1 MILSRMNS
9 KLKKKRIVSFFL
21 MTILFGIVST
31 ILWLIPM
38 PAINVYLK
46 AETTSADITS
56 KVVFKFDVDEVYDGS
71 SEQSAYPENYV
82 ASIRFDPLNEK
93 AKALS
98 ITVPGEKSGL
108 KELRAFSD

>member
-1 MILSRMNS
+1 
-9 KLKKKRIVSFFL
+9 

-56 KVVFKFDVDEVYDGS
+56 KVVFKFDVV
-71 SEQSAYPENYV
+71 
-82 ASIRFDPLNEK
+82 K
-93 AKALS
+93 CM
-98 ITVPGEKSGL
+98 TVPRSS
-108 KELRAFSD
+108 LRIQKIMWHP